1 MIAFLRGEVAQKS
14 DGKIILDVNG
24 VGYEMLVSNT
34 TLSSVGQDG
43 QTTTIF
49 TYMQVSEHAVNLI
62 GFSSREEKNLFELL
76 ITVNGVGP
84 KGALSVL
91 SALPL
96 SDLVVAIASGD
107 AVALSRAKGLGKK
120 IAERIVLELQS
131 KVSPL
136 GVIAECGSPTAVLNT
151 DAMDEAYAVLLSLG
165 LTKNEALKLV
175 KANSAGSDSAE
186 EIVQKVLRDM
196 GR

>member
-1 MIAFLRGEVAQKS
+1 MIAFLRGEIAQKS

-96 SDLVVAIASGD
+96 SDLIVAIASGD

>member
-1 MIAFLRGEVAQKS
+1 MIAFLRGEIAQKS

-91 SALPL
+91 SSLPL